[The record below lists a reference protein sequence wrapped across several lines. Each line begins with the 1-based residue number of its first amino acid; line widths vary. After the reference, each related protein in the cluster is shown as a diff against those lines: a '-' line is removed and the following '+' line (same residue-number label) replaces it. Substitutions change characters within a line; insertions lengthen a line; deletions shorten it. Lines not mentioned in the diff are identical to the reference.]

1 MAKKKIVKLTDEQYY
16 KYIMSLK
23 NESIIKNVDG
33 DTVVPDSLK
42 KSDNDKKE

>member
-1 MAKKKIVKLTDEQYY
+1 MAKKKIVKLTDEQYF

-23 NESIIKNVDG
+23 NENIVKNVEG

-42 KSDNDKKE
+42 NAEKNKTE